1 MTPASPDG
9 PKRTG
14 ADGGDATVEIVEYT
28 DPACPWAWGS
38 EPAFRHLRALTAG
51 RARWRR
57 VFGILFDDGDDP
69 APDPAAETAW
79 YGRYIADIARHTRA
93 PYAHRLR
100 WVAAT
105 SRPASLA
112 AKAAERQGAI
122 AGERV
127 LRRLRETTF
136 VLGTPADTAERVL
149 DALAGLDGVDVARL
163 GAEMDDPSVVAAVRQ
178 DHAEARDPIPEASA
192 FRAPG
197 PHGTGVKETE
207 DGVRYALPT
216 LVFSGPGGRV
226 AAPGWRSVA
235 EYTAALR
242 TVAPGH
248 LWQAALIGPE
258 EALAEHRSLTGPD
271 LSLLT
276 GRTTPPPTAVRVET
290 AGGPLWLH
298 PDEAATHPALAAPS
312 ELKSPRS

>member
-1 MTPASPDG
+1 MTPVG
-9 PKRTG
+9 PGRPRVTG
-14 ADGGDATVEIVEYT
+14 AGDGAVEIVEYT

-38 EPAFRHLRALTAG
+38 EPAFRRLRTLTAG
-51 RARWRR
+51 RVRWRR
-57 VFGILFDDGDDP
+57 VFAILFDEDDDP
-69 APDPAAETAW
+69 PPDPAAETAW
-79 YGRYIADIARHTRA
+79 YSRYVADIARHTRA

-112 AKAAERQGAI
+112 AKAAERQGAT
-122 AGERV
+122 AAERV

-149 DALAGLDGVDVARL
+149 SALAGLDGVDVGRL
-163 GAEMDDPSVVAAVRQ
+163 GAEMAEPVVAAAVRR
-178 DHAEARDPIPEASA
+178 DHAEARAPVPEARA
-192 FRAPG
+192 FHGPG
-197 PHGTGVKETE
+197 PHGTGVKETH

-226 AAPGWRSVA
+226 AAPGWRSMA

-248 LWQAALIGPE
+248 RWEAPLTGAG

-276 GRTTPPPTAVRVET
+276 GGAAPPPWAVRVKT

-298 PDEAATHPALAAPS
+298 PDEAATHPALTAP
-312 ELKSPRS
+312 EPKTPRS